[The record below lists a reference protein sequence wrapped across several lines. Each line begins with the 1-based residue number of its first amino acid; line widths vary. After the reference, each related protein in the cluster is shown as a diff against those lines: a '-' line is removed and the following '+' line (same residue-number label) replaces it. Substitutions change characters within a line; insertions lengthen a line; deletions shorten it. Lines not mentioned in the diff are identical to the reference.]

1 MMQRTTLGRSGL
13 SVPRLCLGTNNFG
26 GGQLSEETALKIMT
40 RALDLGIDF
49 IDTASVYTQG
59 NSEKII
65 GQFAKGRRSDVI
77 IATKAGLEGNMRPNT
92 HPNKSSVSRINILYR
107 IKQSL
112 ESLQTDYIDLF
123 YVHKF
128 DPTIPL
134 EETMTTLDTL
144 VKQGK
149 VRYIACS
156 NYTSEQ
162 MAESR
167 TIAERLGL
175 ENFIAVQNEYNLFE
189 REMESSVI
197 PYCATN
203 GLGTLGYSPFASGLL
218 AGRYEKGKPPP
229 AGSRATYKPAGWL
242 EGRIDEEKYRKIE
255 KIRSVAGK
263 AGLSLPMLS
272 LSWALRENGVNTAI
286 VGASRPEQLDEC
298 SKAVEVK
305 IPTDTASDLKSI
317 N

>member
-1 MMQRTTLGRSGL
+1 MKRIPLGRSGL

-26 GGQLSEETALKIMT
+26 GGQLSEVTASKIMS

-59 NSEKII
+59 NSEKVI
-65 GQFAKGRRSDVI
+65 GAFAKGRRSDVI
-77 IATKAGLEGNMRPNT
+77 IATKAGMDGDMRPNT
-92 HPNKSSVSRINILYR
+92 PPNKSSVSRINILYR

-128 DPTIPL
+128 DPNIPL
-134 EETMTTLDTL
+134 EETMTTLDVL

-156 NYTSEQ
+156 NYTQEQ
-162 MAESR
+162 IAESR
-167 TIAERLGL
+167 QVAEKLGL

-189 REMESSVI
+189 KEMENSVI
-197 PYCATN
+197 PFCSKN
-203 GLGTLGYSPFASGLL
+203 GVGTLGYSPLASGVL
-218 AGRYEKGKPPP
+218 AGRYAKNKPPP

-242 EGRIDEEKYRKIE
+242 EAHTDEEKFSKLDKI
-255 KIRSVAGK
+255 KSVASK
-263 AGLSLPMLS
+263 AGLSVAALS
-272 LSWALRENGVNTAI
+272 LSWTLRENGVNTAI
-286 VGASRPEQLDEC
+286 VGASNAEQLDEC
-298 SKAVEVK
+298 VK
-305 IPTDTASDLKSI
+305 SLDVGLSADILSELKRM